1 MKTNNEINCQRP
13 SHKWKQKSNLK
24 IYDIVS
30 SMLWPISYDGIIK
43 KGYIFFFGKIGICI
57 EIK

>member
-1 MKTNNEINCQRP
+1 MKLIVKDQAINENKNQI
-13 SHKWKQKSNLK
+13 SKFMTW
-24 IYDIVS
+24 VS